1 MERAS
6 ASLFASGLQGDC
18 SGRSMRGAALRISAR
33 EGSYP
38 GMAQEQTLRI
48 RVFRPGAEPAEQTV
62 RYTGEPLE
70 CKFQS
75 TENR

>member
-1 MERAS
+1 MLS
-6 ASLFASGLQGDC
+6 
-18 SGRSMRGAALRISAR
+18 ISAR

-48 RVFRPGAEPAEQTV
+48 RVFRPGAAPAEQTV
-62 RYTGEPLE
+62 RYAGEPLD